1 MEQCIGIIA
10 DDLTG
15 ANDSGVQLIEK
26 GINTSVL
33 FDIPN
38 SQKNLDSGI
47 VIDTNSRALTQ
58 EEAAL
63 ITEKAGRFLKEAGYS
78 YVYKKMDSTL
88 RGHIGTELQ
97 ALYHVFK
104 PEFVFIA
111 PAFPQVGRTT
121 RDGVHF
127 VNGVEIAKTEISQDP
142 NHPVTESFIPAM
154 LEKEIGQPVG
164 LLKKEDIEA
173 DLPGFKR
180 KINEFKGN
188 NINYIVCDAEVQ
200 EDLQKA
206 AQKMAAVTKDVIW
219 AGSAGLALEVPEV
232 LVITQDKVER
242 AFPASGQVMTVC
254 GSLSEI
260 TQNQVGFAIGQPNV
274 KAVEL
279 DTMKVFGNDW
289 KMYSQDVIANVLEGF
304 DEGKDVVLYVPSN
317 REIREK
323 VKHVGEKLSLT
334 SYEIGKRISDAIGE
348 AVAEISAKNKELTGL
363 VLTGGDTAKAA
374 SYHLGGIG
382 FSLIKQVEAGIPLGA
397 LIGSDVEYTVVTKAG
412 AFGKENSIYQAMQE
426 LKGVQK

>member
-33 FDIPN
+33 FDIPS

-58 EEAAL
+58 EEAAFN
-63 ITEKAGRFLKEAGYS
+63 TEKAGRFLKEAAYP

-97 ALYHVFK
+97 AMYHVFK

-121 RDGVHF
+121 RHGIHF

-142 NHPVTESFIPAM
+142 SHPVTESFIPAM

-164 LLKKEDIEA
+164 LLKKEDIKA
-173 DLPGFKR
+173 DLSVFKR
-180 KINEFKGN
+180 KLNEFKGN

-200 EDLQKA
+200 EDLQEA

-232 LVITQDKVER
+232 LGITQEKEER
-242 AFPASGQVMTVC
+242 SFPASGQVMTVC

-260 TQNQVGFAIGQPNV
+260 TQNQVGFAISEPNV

-279 DTMKVFGNDW
+279 DTLKVFGDDW
-289 KMYSQDVIANVLEGF
+289 KMDRQDVISDVLEGF
-304 DEGKDVVLYVPSN
+304 NEGKDVVLYVPSN
-317 REIREK
+317 WEIREK
-323 VKHVGEKLSLT
+323 VKHVGEQLNLT
-334 SYEIGKRISDAIGE
+334 GYEIGERISGAIGE
-348 AVAEISAKNKELTGL
+348 VVAEIAVKNKELTGL
-363 VLTGGDTAKAA
+363 VLTGGDMAKAA
-374 SYHLGGIG
+374 SSHLGGIG
-382 FSLIKQVEAGIPLGA
+382 FSLIKQVEAGIPLGT